1 MQRIVIIGAGQAGA
15 ALAAKLRGL
24 GHDGPITLVGDE
36 PVLPYQ
42 RPPLSKKYLLGE
54 LSLDRLFLRPPSFY
68 ADQRIE
74 VITGAAVTR
83 IDREA
88 RRVMLADGRALDY
101 DKAAI
106 CTGGRPRRLPDALGG
121 RLAGVH
127 VVRSVADVD
136 ALAPRFVAGAR
147 LLIVGGGYIGLEAA
161 AVAAQRGLA
170 VTVLEAAPRILARV
184 AAAETAD
191 AIRALHAARGVT
203 IREGVALARLTGADG
218 RLTGAEMA
226 DGSRIEADFA
236 ILGIGIEPNQ
246 DLAEAAGL
254 EVAAGIR
261 VDARARTSDP
271 AIWAAGDCTR
281 LPLGG
286 AEIRLE
292 SVQNAIDQ
300 AEAAAADMMGRGAD
314 YAPVPWFWSDQY
326 DLKLQIAGL
335 GTGADRIVVRAA
347 PDAPAWSGRSHWYFA
362 GARLLAVDALG
373 DPRAYMV
380 GKRLLETGRSLDPA
394 IAADPGADLRAALG

>member
-1 MQRIVIIGAGQAGA
+1 
-15 ALAAKLRGL
+15 
-24 GHDGPITLVGDE
+24 
-36 PVLPYQ
+36 
-42 RPPLSKKYLLGE
+42 
-54 LSLDRLFLRPPSFY
+54 
-68 ADQRIE
+68 
-74 VITGAAVTR
+74 
-83 IDREA
+83 
-88 RRVMLADGRALDY
+88 
-101 DKAAI
+101 
-106 CTGGRPRRLPDALGG
+106 
-121 RLAGVH
+121 
-127 VVRSVADVD
+127 
-136 ALAPRFVAGAR
+136 
-147 LLIVGGGYIGLEAA
+147 VGGGYIGLEAA
-161 AVAAQRGLA
+161 AVAAQRRLA
-170 VTVLEAAPRILARV
+170 VTVIEAAPRILARV
-184 AAAETAD
+184 AAPETAD
-191 AIRALHAARGVT
+191 AIRALHQANGVT
-203 IREGVALARLTGADG
+203 IREGVGLARLLGAEG

-246 DLAEAAGL
+246 ELAEATGL

-300 AEAAAADMMGRGAD
+300 AEAAAADMMGAGTD

-335 GTGADRIVVRAA
+335 GTGADRVVVRAA
-347 PDAPAWSGRSHWYFA
+347 PGAPAWSSRSHWYFA
-362 GARLLAVDALG
+362 GDRLIAVDALG

-380 GKRLLETGRSLDPA
+380 GKRLLETGRGLDPT
-394 IAADPGADLRAALG
+394 IAADPASDLRAALG